1 MKPVELLEALL
12 ALAAEAGIQVRAAR
26 ADEPILESALCKL
39 RGAWWIVLQPSDPL
53 EHQIDLVART
63 LRTHAADLVESRFL
77 PPEVRDRIAVPPEG
91 TVRN

>member
-1 MKPVELLEALL
+1 VKPVELLEALL

-53 EHQIDLVART
+53 EHQISLVART
-63 LRTHAADLVESRFL
+63 LRTHAADLVESRWL
-77 PPEVRDRIAVPPEG
+77 PPEVRERIGIGDGV
-91 TVRN
+91 N